1 MLAALK
7 AALERLEARGWLVGG
22 TVRDSELG
30 RVSAD
35 LDVVVSGTGPD
46 GTSAECSVR
55 AAREVA
61 GLVAAGLRRPWFTL
75 SSEFGAFRVV
85 GVDGDLD
92 LTALRGGSLEADLA
106 LRDFT
111 VNAMAVPVSGGGLV
125 DPFGGLRH
133 LREGRL
139 VAVSDR
145 VFRDDPLRLMRAF
158 RLAHTLGLTIE
169 DGLRR
174 LIQAEAHLLPRA
186 AAERVLS
193 EVVLTLAAGRSSS
206 AVESWGSLG
215 VLPFFLPEVPRLQGV
230 TQSDYHHLDVYGHTL
245 ETMDQVDG
253 MIQDPGRLFPATRK
267 ALEERLAEPVDGAV
281 SRPVALRLAALL
293 HDIAKPDTRSV
304 REDGRVCFM
313 QHTQVG
319 GPQSEGICRRLRTS
333 EKLARLVRAVV
344 EQHLT
349 LGFLLH
355 RQPLPERAVIE
366 YLWEAAPWEPEVIL
380 VSTADR
386 LATRG
391 VSTPERYLRQHVDL
405 AARLMERWRQRAERG
420 TAPCPLDGRRLQ
432 AELGLEPGATLGKV
446 LRAVQ
451 LAWEAGEAQDDHE
464 LLAVARAAL

>member
-1 MLAALK
+1 MLAALT

-22 TVRDSELG
+22 TVRDGQLG
-30 RVSAD
+30 RSSVD
-35 LDVVVSGTGPD
+35 LDVVVSGTGPG
-46 GTSAECSVR
+46 GTSAGSSIR
-55 AAREVA
+55 AACEVA
-61 GLVAAGLRRPWFTL
+61 DLVAAGLRRPWFTL
-75 SSEFGAFRVV
+75 SSEFGAYRVV
-85 GVDGDLD
+85 GIDGALD

-111 VNAMAVPVSGGGLV
+111 VNAMAVPVSGGGLI
-125 DPFGGLRH
+125 DPFGGLQH
-133 LREGRL
+133 LRERRL
-139 VAVSDR
+139 VAVSDH
-145 VFRDDPLRLMRAF
+145 VFRDDPLRLMRAS

-174 LIQAEAHLLPRA
+174 LIGADAHLLPRA

-215 VLPFFLPEVPRLQGV
+215 VLPFLLPEVPRLQGV
-230 TQSDYHHLDVYGHTL
+230 TQSDYHHRDVYGHTL
-245 ETMDQVDG
+245 ETMDQVDD
-253 MIQDPGRLFPATRK
+253 MIQDPGRLFPATRV

-313 QHTQVG
+313 EHTRVG
-319 GPQSEGICRRLRTS
+319 GPQSERICRRLRTS

-355 RQPLPERAVIE
+355 QQPLPERAVIE

-391 VSTPERYLRQHVDL
+391 ASTPERYLYQHVEL
-405 AARLMERWRQRAERG
+405 AGRLMERWRQRAEGER
-420 TAPCPLDGRRLQ
+420 APCPLDGRRLQ
-432 AELGLEPGATLGKV
+432 AELGLEPGPALGRA
-446 LRAVQ
+446 LRAVR
-451 LAWEAGEAQDDHE
+451 LAWEAGEARDDTD
-464 LLAVARAAL
+464 LLAAARAAL